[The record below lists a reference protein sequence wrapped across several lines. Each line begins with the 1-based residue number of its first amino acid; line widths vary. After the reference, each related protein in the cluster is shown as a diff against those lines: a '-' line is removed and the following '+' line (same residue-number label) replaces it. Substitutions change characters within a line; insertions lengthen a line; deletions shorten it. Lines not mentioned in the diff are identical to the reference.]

1 MSATLTTSRE
11 VTTWKLDPA
20 HTEIGFEVK
29 HMMFAK
35 VRGRF
40 TEFDGS
46 ITLGAD
52 VTDDESGA
60 QVVIKAAS
68 IDTGQTQR
76 DEHLRSADFFDVEQ
90 FPEITFESR
99 SVERSGEDLILRGDL
114 TIRDATKEVVLM
126 VSESGEGID
135 PWGNQRAGFSAT
147 GVIDRREF
155 GLEWNQALEMG
166 GVLVGNEVKLIIE
179 AQAVLESEDVA
190 PSGA

>member
-1 MSATLTTSRE
+1 MTTTLTTRAE
-11 VTTWKLDPA
+11 ATTWQLDPA

-40 TEFDGS
+40 TDFDGS
-46 ITLGAD
+46 ITLGAEGNED
-52 VTDDESGA
+52 GSSA

-68 IDTGQTQR
+68 IETGQAQR

-90 FPEITFESR
+90 FPELTFRSR
-99 SVERSGEDLILRGDL
+99 SVERQGDALLLRGDL
-114 TIRDATKEVVLM
+114 TIRDVTKEVVLT
-126 VSESGEGID
+126 VTESGEGVD
-135 PWGNQRAGFSAT
+135 PWGNQRVGYSAT
-147 GVIDRREF
+147 SVIDRREF

-179 AQAVLESEDVA
+179 AQAVLQADE
-190 PSGA
+190 G